1 MYYNEAL
8 IGIEANFDTFPIR
21 KLLEF
26 GYTKQYVR
34 EKEDTY
40 TGKYNKAYGFRTD
53 RITRPLILSMVQAI
67 VNDHIELI
75 NDKETLEEMLVFI
88 RNEKGRPE
96 AQEGCH
102 DDLVMALAI
111 AYYIR
116 TQQDMRL
123 KININVIQ
131 ENIMKDFGFETE
143 KQDDL
148 GSEIEVF

>member
-1 MYYNEAL
+1 ML
-8 IGIEANFDTFPIR
+8 
-21 KLLEF
+21 
-26 GYTKQYVR
+26 Q
-34 EKEDTY
+34 
-40 TGKYNKAYGFRTD
+40 
-53 RITRPLILSMVQAI
+53 SI

-116 TQQDMRL
+116 TQQDMKL
-123 KININVIQ
+123 KVNVNIIQ
-131 ENIMKDFGFETE
+131 ENIMKDFGFEKE

-148 GSEIEVF
+148 GSKIEVF

>member
-1 MYYNEAL
+1 ML
-8 IGIEANFDTFPIR
+8 
-21 KLLEF
+21 
-26 GYTKQYVR
+26 Q
-34 EKEDTY
+34 
-40 TGKYNKAYGFRTD
+40 
-53 RITRPLILSMVQAI
+53 SI

-75 NDKETLEEMLVFI
+75 NDKDTLEEMLVFI

-116 TQQDMRL
+116 TQQDMKL

-131 ENIMKDFGFETE
+131 ENIMKDFGFEKE

-148 GSEIEVF
+148 GGTIEVF

>member
-1 MYYNEAL
+1 ML
-8 IGIEANFDTFPIR
+8 
-21 KLLEF
+21 
-26 GYTKQYVR
+26 Q
-34 EKEDTY
+34 
-40 TGKYNKAYGFRTD
+40 
-53 RITRPLILSMVQAI
+53 SI

-116 TQQDMRL
+116 TQQDTKL
-123 KININVIQ
+123 KINVNIIQ
-131 ENIMKDFGFETE
+131 ENIMKDFGFEKD

-148 GSEIEVF
+148 GSTIEVF